1 MRNELITLK
10 TKRDFSAALKK
21 LMITQP
27 LTTITV
33 RQLLALTDKSRPTFY
48 YHFADLEA
56 LIKWTVQDEVL
67 SILEQTLTYANWDDD
82 IYRLLQYFDAN
93 QSLGHAFYAS
103 LDLVQL
109 NQVFREPL
117 TQIVMKYITAV
128 IADNQ
133 LRVRQADQ
141 DFIARLFTG
150 GFVGILF
157 DWLADDQQEAPE
169 IIREKLRRTQ
179 NDIIVYALKNASY

>member
-67 SILEQTLTYANWDDD
+67 SILEQTPTYANWDDD

-141 DFIARLFTG
+141 DFITRLFTG